1 MMKQNSESE
10 IERGWRYDHMTN
22 QVQLVAH
29 RGGSALAPENTLA
42 AFRNALH
49 YPIDAVELDVQMSR
63 DGHVIVFHDN
73 TIERLTNGSG
83 NILDLDFAYLRSLDA
98 AAHFSGGWPEQ
109 QQIPTLREVLAL
121 VKGQA
126 QVYIEIKTSKR
137 DGVTGRYPYI
147 VQSVIEDVRAAGM
160 LDQVYIISFD
170 WTVLPELKALE
181 PGVPVGALVSKDV
194 WTPQMGP
201 FAQLAG
207 LAKSLGFDWI
217 NMDCRLFAPDMPAIV
232 HASALKI
239 GLWTA
244 NTLDDLRRFASD
256 GADSLTS
263 DHPDLFGLL

>member
-1 MMKQNSESE
+1 MK
-10 IERGWRYDHMTN
+10 N

-29 RGGSALAPENTLA
+29 RGGSTLAPENTLA
-42 AFRNALH
+42 AFRNALQ

-73 TIERLTNGSG
+73 TVEQLTNGSG

-98 AAHFSGGWPEQ
+98 AAHFSGGWPEP
-109 QQIPTLREVLAL
+109 QQIPTLREVLDL
-121 VKGQA
+121 VKGHA

-137 DGVTGRYPYI
+137 DSVTGRYPHL
-147 VQSVIEDVRAAGM
+147 VQAVINDVRAAGM

-181 PGVPVGALVSKDV
+181 PAVPVGALVSKDV
-194 WTPQMGP
+194 WTPQTGP
-201 FAQLAG
+201 FAQLAR
-207 LAKSLGFDWI
+207 LVKSLGFDWI
-217 NMDCRLFAPDMPAIV
+217 NMDCRLFSPDMPAIV
-232 HASALKI
+232 HSDALKI
-239 GLWTA
+239 GLWTV

-263 DHPDLFGLL
+263 DHPDLFRLL